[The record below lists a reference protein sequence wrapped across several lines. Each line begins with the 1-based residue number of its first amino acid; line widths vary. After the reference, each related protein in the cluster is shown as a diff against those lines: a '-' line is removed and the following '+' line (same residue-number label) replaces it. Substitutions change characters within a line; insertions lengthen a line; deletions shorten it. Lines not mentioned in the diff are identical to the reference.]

1 MGILR
6 EFLTGLLRA
15 WQLIDI
21 KVHRNMEDNMEGK
34 YVAFSEKYGHLT
46 CCLTWC
52 AIPDI
57 LTVSHF

>member
-46 CCLTWC
+46 CCLT
-52 AIPDI
+52 
-57 LTVSHF
+57 